1 MTGNYLNKICG
12 LNAKHA
18 LYREDGTWF
27 HHLTKFPGILFDKNG
42 YILFVTEEEYVSN
55 PDLKANKELH
65 VTNGISS
72 LKQYQK
78 FSEHQKLLIN
88 GAIITTH
95 NQSDE
100 VVRIIRELDIILRKK
115 SLVDKIK
122 KLYNN
127 TCQLCETRL
136 EIKNQQYYCEVYHIV
151 PLGKPYNGKDSLD
164 NMICVCPNCHTQ
176 LDFKAIRITLESIKV
191 LKHEVS
197 PKSIEF
203 HNSLL
208 V

>member
-1 MTGNYLNKICG
+1 MTGYYLNKILD

-42 YILFVTEEEYVSN
+42 YILFLTKEEYISN
-55 PDLKANKELH
+55 PNLKGNKELH

-72 LKQYQK
+72 LKQYQG
-78 FSEHQKLLIN
+78 FSVHQKLLIN
-88 GAIITTH
+88 GSISTTT

-100 VVRIIRELDIILRKK
+100 VIRIVRELDIILRKK
-115 SLVDKIK
+115 SFVDKLK
-122 KLYNN
+122 KLYNY

-136 EIKNQQYYCEVYHIV
+136 EIKNQQYYCEVHHIV

-164 NMICVCPNCHTQ
+164 NMLCVCPNCHVL
-176 LDFKAIRITLESIKV
+176 LDFNAIPITLDSIKV
-191 LKHEVS
+191 LNHNIS
-197 PKSIEF
+197 PQSIEF